1 MDLSIQHDSNKFS
14 FFGGGGG
21 GGGGVG
27 KGENR
32 HFSRATRSVSCARF
46 AHTLAKI
53 IKKKKRRRRPGRK
66 IWPTGTSAS
75 IQLVPGPPRLS
86 SVPNLE
92 YDAAFENV
100 SGPR

>member
-1 MDLSIQHDSNKFS
+1 M
-14 FFGGGGG
+14 
-21 GGGGVG
+21 GVG
-27 KGENR
+27 EGENR

-53 IKKKKRRRRPGRK
+53 IEKKNKKKKVWKDNLAQGCDFCFN
-66 IWPTGTSAS
+66 S
-75 IQLVPGPPRLS
+75 QLVPGPSRLS